1 MRMMLRDILTTNGFE
16 VVGEAKNGSEA
27 ISLYQTEKPD
37 VVVMDIVMPEMDG
50 LAATEEIRRIDPGA
64 KVVICSAMG
73 QKDIVIKALGIGARG
88 FIVKPFDAERL
99 VEAVRKAALPGL

>member
-1 MRMMLRDILTTNGFE
+1 MMLRDILTTNGFE